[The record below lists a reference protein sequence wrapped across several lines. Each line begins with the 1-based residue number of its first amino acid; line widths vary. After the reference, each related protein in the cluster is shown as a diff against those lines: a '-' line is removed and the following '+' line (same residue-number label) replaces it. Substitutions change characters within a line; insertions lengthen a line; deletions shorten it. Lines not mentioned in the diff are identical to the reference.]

1 MCALTFWKKSEV
13 PRSLG
18 ASFPCHS
25 LSTTVK
31 KEASSAYHVEQ
42 PQNELGGIH
51 LFIIV
56 EGCCTTCVRTD
67 SSWVNLVLSF
77 VPLIRCISCTAA
89 CTP

>member
-1 MCALTFWKKSEV
+1 MCVLAFWKKSEV
-13 PRSLG
+13 PGSLG

-25 LSTTVK
+25 LSNAAAK
-31 KEASSAYHVEQ
+31 GASSAYHVER

-51 LFIIV
+51 LFITAM
-56 EGCCTTCVRTD
+56 GCCTTCVRTD
-67 SSWVNLVLSF
+67 SSWASLVLSF